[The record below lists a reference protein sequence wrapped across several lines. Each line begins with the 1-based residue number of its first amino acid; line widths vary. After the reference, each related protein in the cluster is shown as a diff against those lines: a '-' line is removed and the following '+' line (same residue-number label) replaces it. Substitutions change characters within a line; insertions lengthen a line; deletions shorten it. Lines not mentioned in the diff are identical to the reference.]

1 MFITKKHLPRRAVL
15 KAAGVSL
22 ALPFLDAMVPAGTA
36 LAQTAAVP
44 RLRTGFFYIPHGAI
58 MGNTSHGPS
67 LDKWTPS
74 GSGATFKLSPILAS
88 LEPYKKYVSSFG
100 NLQNAAT
107 AGSVHSFTP
116 ATWLSA
122 TRPDTGAPRAHMAT
136 TLDQV
141 IAKIIG
147 QETPLPS
154 LEVAAETTVQS
165 AAGGGGYYSTLSF
178 RDAESPLPMEPNP
191 RKVFLQLFGE
201 GDTPQERATINTR
214 TSSLLD
220 LILEGTKSLKGNLG
234 NGDRAAL
241 DGYLESVREVER
253 RTQKAGAKDLSAL
266 TIPEAPVGE
275 QDAFAEQ
282 VKLMFDLV
290 ALAYQADLTRVASY
304 IMAAEGT
311 NRTVQPHRYSGF
323 LPSRLTPRQ
332 RSDENR
338 KAGQDPDV
346 APRAVCGLRQEDG
359 GDARRSGIAARSLD
373 LHVRIEHEQQRPTR
387 QLPGAEHRGWRRQ
400 RQDEARWPAYRAAGA
415 HADRESPPDAASE
428 GRCRTRR
435 VRRQHGHDR
444 GGLRVMAVSLNRRD
458 VLKGALGVFATWT
471 SSRVLSAQQAFGG
484 VRRLT
489 DQMTVVDGGGSNV
502 LAFFTGEG
510 FVLVD
515 GGAPK
520 SFEKVMASLD
530 ANAKVNTLFNTHHH
544 VDQTGNNEMFS
555 AGTKIVAHKR
565 TLEWMSAD
573 HWIQADDRYEKARPK
588 VARPTETF
596 LASGSLNTGRR
607 ADRLRVPASG
617 PYERR
622 YLCPL
627 QECKRSGG
635 GRRGIAAARSRARL
649 PDRSV
654 DRRARGCDGCPP
666 DARE

>member
-1 MFITKKHLPRRAVL
+1 MFITKKHIPRRAVL

-44 RLRTGFFYIPHGAI
+44 KLRTGFFYIPHGAI

-147 QETPLPS
+147 QDTLLPS

-214 TSSLLD
+214 TNSLLD
-220 LILEGTKSLKGNLG
+220 LILEGTTSLKGNLG
-234 NGDRAAL
+234 NGDRAVL

-253 RTQKAGAKDLSAL
+253 RTQNAAAKDLSAFA
-266 TIPEAPVGE
+266 IPEAPVGE
-275 QDAFAEQ
+275 LDSFAEQ

-311 NRTVQPHRYSGF
+311 NRTYNHIGIPDSFHPVSHHAND
-323 LPSRLTPRQ
+323 LT
-332 RSDENR
+332 
-338 KAGQDPDV
+338 
-346 APRAVCGLRQEDG
+346 
-359 GDARRSGIAARSLD
+359 
-373 LHVRIEHEQQRPTR
+373 RIEKLAKIQTWHLEQFA
-387 QLPGAEHRGWRRQ
+387 GFIKKMAET
-400 RQDEARWPAYRAAGA
+400 
-415 HADRESPPDAASE
+415 PD
-428 GRCRTRR
+428 G
-435 VRRQHGHDR
+435 QG
-444 GGLRVMAVSLNRRD
+444 SLLD
-458 VLKGALGVFATWT
+458 HSMF
-471 SSRVLSAQQAFGG
+471 
-484 VRRLT
+484 
-489 DQMTVVDGGGSNV
+489 MYGSNMSNSDRHDNYPEPNIV
-502 LAFFTGEG
+502 
-510 FVLVD
+510 V
-515 GGAPK
+515 GAGNGK
-520 SFEKVMASLD
+520 I
-530 ANAKVNTLFNTHHH
+530 TL
-544 VDQTGNNEMFS
+544 
-555 AGTKIVAHKR
+555 
-565 TLEWMSAD
+565 
-573 HWIQADDRYEKARPK
+573 
-588 VARPTETF
+588 
-596 LASGSLNTGRR
+596 
-607 ADRLRVPASG
+607 
-617 PYERR
+617 
-622 YLCPL
+622 
-627 QECKRSGG
+627 G
-635 GRRGIAAARSRARL
+635 GRHIVLPERTPIANLHLTLLQKVGVERDSFGDSTGTIA
-649 PDRSV
+649 DI
-654 DRRARGCDGCPP
+654 
-666 DARE
+666 

>member
-1 MFITKKHLPRRAVL
+1 MFITKKHIPRRAVL

-44 RLRTGFFYIPHGAI
+44 KLRTGFFYIPHGAI

-74 GSGATFKLSPILAS
+74 GSGATFTLSPILAS

-214 TSSLLD
+214 TNSLLD

-234 NGDRAAL
+234 NGDRAVL

-253 RTQKAGAKDLSAL
+253 RTQKAAAKDLSAF

-275 QDAFAEQ
+275 LDAFAEQ

-311 NRTVQPHRYSGF
+311 NRTYNHIGIPDSFHPVSHHAND
-323 LPSRLTPRQ
+323 LT
-332 RSDENR
+332 
-338 KAGQDPDV
+338 
-346 APRAVCGLRQEDG
+346 
-359 GDARRSGIAARSLD
+359 
-373 LHVRIEHEQQRPTR
+373 RIEKLAKIQTWHLEQFA
-387 QLPGAEHRGWRRQ
+387 GFVKKMAETPDGQGSLLDHSIFMYGSNMSNS
-400 RQDEARWPAYRAAGA
+400 
-415 HADRESPPDAASE
+415 DR
-428 GRCRTRR
+428 
-435 VRRQHGHDR
+435 HD
-444 GGLRVMAVSLNRRD
+444 NYPEPNI
-458 VLKGALGVFATWT
+458 
-471 SSRVLSAQQAFGG
+471 
-484 VRRLT
+484 
-489 DQMTVVDGGGSNV
+489 VVGGGNGKMRLGGQHLV
-502 LAFFTGEG
+502 LPERTPIANLHLTLLQKVGVERDTFGDSTG
-510 FVLVD
+510 
-515 GGAPK
+515 
-520 SFEKVMASLD
+520 
-530 ANAKVNTLFNTHHH
+530 T
-544 VDQTGNNEMFS
+544 
-555 AGTKIVAHKR
+555 I
-565 TLEWMSAD
+565 AD
-573 HWIQADDRYEKARPK
+573 
-588 VARPTETF
+588 V
-596 LASGSLNTGRR
+596 
-607 ADRLRVPASG
+607 
-617 PYERR
+617 
-622 YLCPL
+622 
-627 QECKRSGG
+627 
-635 GRRGIAAARSRARL
+635 
-649 PDRSV
+649 
-654 DRRARGCDGCPP
+654 
-666 DARE
+666 